1 MSETE
6 VNTASTK
13 TILVVEDNLLLLE
26 HVVGVIKSLGFNV
39 IEATNGQQ
47 ALDRLDQGLPIDL
60 LFTDMVMPGGI
71 SGRQLAEMAIQK
83 RPGLRVLFTTGY
95 SADAKLSDSI
105 LDQEVNLLRK
115 PYRRATLIDK
125 LLTGLGLQ

>member
-125 LLTGLGLQ
+125 LLTGLGAQ